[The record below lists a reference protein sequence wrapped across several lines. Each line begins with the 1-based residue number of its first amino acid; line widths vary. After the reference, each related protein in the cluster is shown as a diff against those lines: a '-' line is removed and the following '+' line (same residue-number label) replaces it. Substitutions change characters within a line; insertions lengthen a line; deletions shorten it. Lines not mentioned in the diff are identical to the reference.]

1 MMQSPCIREC
11 FGAKHWNDEDDEDS
25 KLAGYLLSPATYST
39 SSPDFTTAIAV
50 ILEKNMFNHGSSHL
64 TIKCPEIQGAAS

>member
-1 MMQSPCIREC
+1 MCWMMQSPCIREC
-11 FGAKHWNDEDDEDS
+11 FGVKHWNDEDDEDS

-50 ILEKNMFNHGSSHL
+50 ILEKHV
-64 TIKCPEIQGAAS
+64 